1 MKRTGTLWRRIAACV
16 LSVSLLCSV
25 ALPAAAAEEPTRR
38 GNVNYLANQG
48 ELMETPLIQLPLG
61 AVKARGWLENQLL
74 LQRDNLT
81 GNMSLFNDYNEE
93 TSAWL
98 GAPNGENWE
107 RGPYYLRGLVA
118 LAYALDDD
126 GLKAEAQK
134 WIDWSIENQRDD
146 GYFGPANENSWWSR
160 MPVLM
165 AIRDYYEATEAAGT
179 PDERVIPFMEKY
191 FRY

>member
-1 MKRTGTLWRRIAACV
+1 
-16 LSVSLLCSV
+16 
-25 ALPAAAAEEPTRR
+25 
-38 GNVNYLANQG
+38 
-48 ELMETPLIQLPLG
+48 METPLIQLPLG

-118 LAYALDDD
+118 LAYTLDDD
-126 GLKAEAQK
+126 GLKAEARNGL
-134 WIDWSIENQRDD
+134 I
-146 GYFGPANENSWWSR
+146 GPLKISVTMDILVQPMR
-160 MPVLM
+160 IVGGPVCL
-165 AIRDYYEATEAAGT
+165 
-179 PDERVIPFMEKY
+179 F
-191 FRY
+191 